1 MKKSIFITI
10 AVVAFTVSTYAKS
23 TIIPTNGIVINQ
35 SITQSITADSTE
47 FKDYYG
53 SYKMADNPMVEK
65 MKVFFK
71 EGELYG
77 MASGYPETK
86 LTRKKDDEFDESS
99 FGAVITFTRTDGKVT
114 GIKVAV
120 QGQELIG
127 TKE

>member
-1 MKKSIFITI
+1 MKKSILITAI
-10 AVVAFTVSTYAKS
+10 ASFFAITSFAKTANVSSNISISKA
-23 TIIPTNGIVINQ
+23 IV
-35 SITQSITADSTE
+35 ADSTE

-71 EGELYG
+71 DGELLG
-77 MASGYPETK
+77 EASGYPATK
-86 LTRKKDDEFDESS
+86 LTRKKDDEFEESS
-99 FGAVITFTRTDGKVT
+99 FGAIITFTRTDGKVT

-127 TKE
+127 SKE

>member
-1 MKKSIFITI
+1 MKKSILVT
-10 AVVAFTVSTYAKS
+10 ALVSFFAIPSFAKTAS
-23 TIIPTNGIVINQ
+23 VSLSNIGIIKNTL
-35 SITQSITADSTE
+35 ADSTE

-53 SYKMADNPMVEK
+53 SYKLADNPMVEK

-71 EGELYG
+71 DGELLG
-77 MASGYPETK
+77 EASGYPATK
-86 LTRKKDDEFDESS
+86 LTRKKDDEFEESS

-114 GIKVAV
+114 GIKIAV

>member
-10 AVVAFTVSTYAKS
+10 ALATLGVSAYAKNPITS
-23 TIIPTNGIVINQ
+23 EKSITISQ
-35 SITQSITADSTE
+35 SIIADSTE

-71 EGELYG
+71 DGELMG
-77 MASGYPETK
+77 EASGYPATK
-86 LTRKKDDEFDESS
+86 MTRKKDDEFEESS
-99 FGAVITFTRTDGKVT
+99 FGAVITFTRIDGKVT

-120 QGQELIG
+120 QGQELTG

>member
-1 MKKSIFITI
+1 MKKSIFITV
-10 AVVAFTVSTYAKS
+10 AVFAFTVSTYAKS

-35 SITQSITADSTE
+35 AIAADSTE

-53 SYKMADNPMVEK
+53 SYKMIDNPIVEK

-71 EGELYG
+71 DGDLYG

-86 LTRKKDDEFDESS
+86 LTRKKDDEFDETS

>member
-1 MKKSIFITI
+1 MKKLILITTVASFF
-10 AVVAFTVSTYAKS
+10 AVASFAKKVTTSSNISTNK
-23 TIIPTNGIVINQ
+23 VVK
-35 SITQSITADSTE
+35 ADSTE
-47 FKDYYG
+47 FNDYYG

-71 EGELYG
+71 EGSLQGE
-77 MASGYPETK
+77 ASGYPPTK
-86 LTRKKDDEFDESS
+86 MTRKKEDEFEESN

-120 QGQELIG
+120 QGQELVG

>member
-10 AVVAFTVSTYAKS
+10 AVTIFAVSAYAKNPTKFKKGL
-23 TIIPTNGIVINQ
+23 TISQ
-35 SITQSITADSTE
+35 SMVADSIE

-71 EGELYG
+71 GGELFG
-77 MASGYPETK
+77 LASGYPETK
-86 LTRKKDDEFDESS
+86 LTRKKDDEFEESS
-99 FGAVITFTRTDGKVT
+99 FGAVISFTRTDGKVT

-120 QGQELIG
+120 QGQELMG
-127 TKE
+127 SKE

>member
-35 SITQSITADSTE
+35 AIAADSTE

-53 SYKMADNPMVEK
+53 SYKMIDNPIVEK

-71 EGELYG
+71 DGDLYG

-86 LTRKKDDEFDESS
+86 LTRKKDDEFDETS

>member
-1 MKKSIFITI
+1 MKKSILITVI
-10 AVVAFTVSTYAKS
+10 ASFFTVSSYAKAVTTS
-23 TIIPTNGIVINQ
+23 SNIVINKV
-35 SITQSITADSTE
+35 ITVDSTE
-47 FKDYYG
+47 FNDYFG

-71 EGELYG
+71 DGSLQGE
-77 MASGYPETK
+77 ATGYPPTK
-86 LTRKKDDEFDESS
+86 MTRKKDDEFEETN

-120 QGQELIG
+120 QGQELVG

>member
-1 MKKSIFITI
+1 MKKPIFITI
-10 AVVAFTVSTYAKS
+10 AIATFAVSAYAKTTTVSANNM
-23 TIIPTNGIVINQ
+23 TISQ
-35 SITQSITADSTE
+35 SIVADSTE
-47 FKDYYG
+47 FKDYFG

-86 LTRKKDDEFDESS
+86 LTRKKDDEFEESS
-99 FGAVITFTRTDGKVT
+99 FGAVISFTRTDGKVT

>member
-10 AVVAFTVSTYAKS
+10 AITTFAVSAYAKTSIVPANNITVS
-23 TIIPTNGIVINQ
+23 Q
-35 SITQSITADSTE
+35 SIVADSTG

-77 MASGYPETK
+77 LASGYPETK
-86 LTRKKDDEFDESS
+86 LTRKKDDEFEESQ
-99 FGAVITFTRTDGKVT
+99 FGAVISFTRTDGKVS

>member
-35 SITQSITADSTE
+35 AIAADSTE

-53 SYKMADNPMVEK
+53 SYKMIDNPIVEK

-86 LTRKKDDEFDESS
+86 LTRKKDDEFDETS

>member
-10 AVVAFTVSTYAKS
+10 AIATFAVSAYAKNPVTPAKGI
-23 TIIPTNGIVINQ
+23 TISQ
-35 SITQSITADSTE
+35 SIVADSTE

-65 MKVFFK
+65 MRVFFK
-71 EGELYG
+71 DGELQG
-77 MASGYPETK
+77 EATGYPPTK
-86 LTRKKDDEFDESS
+86 MTRKKDDEFEESN
-99 FGAVITFTRTDGKVT
+99 FGAVITFTRTDGKVS

-120 QGQELIG
+120 QGQELTG

>member
-10 AVVAFTVSTYAKS
+10 AIAMSTVSAYAKNPVTS
-23 TIIPTNGIVINQ
+23 AKSIKVSQIIM
-35 SITQSITADSTE
+35 ADSTE

-53 SYKMADNPMVEK
+53 SYKMADNTMVEK

-71 EGELYG
+71 EGDLYG

-127 TKE
+127 SKE

>member
-10 AVVAFTVSTYAKS
+10 ATTIFSVAAFAKTSSVAISPATNYA
-23 TIIPTNGIVINQ
+23 IV
-35 SITQSITADSTE
+35 ADSTE

-71 EGELYG
+71 DGELLG
-77 MASGYPETK
+77 EATGYPPTK
-86 LTRKKDDEFDESS
+86 LTRKKEDEFEESNY
-99 FGAVITFTRTDGKVT
+99 GAVITFTRTDGKVT
-114 GIKVAV
+114 GIKVMV
-120 QGQELIG
+120 QGQELVG